1 MKSSSRHLIG
11 STLLILASCA
21 AVACGGTEKEPN
33 TASDAGDTSSA
44 EDGAADDSFP
54 AGDASDD
61 TNAMPEGDDGDPSGS
76 TDAGGSEDEQDT
88 RTTEVMAQVV
98 KDNRHLFRLC
108 YEKVQKKTPDI
119 KGDLV
124 VSFTVSPQG
133 KVTKAEIDMDA
144 STLKNAEV
152 GSCAAEEMKKLTFPE
167 SSRGMEST
175 MNYPFNFNPR

>member
-1 MKSSSRHLIG
+1 MGSS
-11 STLLILASCA
+11 LLILTCFATI
-21 AVACGGTEKEPN
+21 ACGGAEKEPN
-33 TASDAGDTSSA
+33 TAADASSPEGSEAAPSDDASATDDASGDASSDNGSDSSDTPDAGDS
-44 EDGAADDSFP
+44 
-54 AGDASDD
+54 
-61 TNAMPEGDDGDPSGS
+61 
-76 TDAGGSEDEQDT
+76 GGSEDPEDT

-133 KVTKAEIDMDA
+133 KVTKAEVDGNA

-152 GSCAAEEMKKLTFPE
+152 GTCAVEEMKKLTFPE

>member
-1 MKSSSRHLIG
+1 MGSS
-11 STLLILASCA
+11 LLILAAYA
-21 AVACGGTEKEPN
+21 AVACGGSEKEPN
-33 TASDAGDTSSA
+33 TASDAENAESA
-44 EDGAADDSFP
+44 EVAATDDSALSDDATSDSASTDESDSNAGSDP
-54 AGDASDD
+54 AG
-61 TNAMPEGDDGDPSGS
+61 
-76 TDAGGSEDEQDT
+76 AGGSEDPQDT

-133 KVTKAEIDMDA
+133 KVTKAEVDGNA

-152 GSCAAEEMKKLTFPE
+152 GACAVEEMKKLTFPE